1 MLQYAVHLQHMPSFL
16 TFCASLFAIARC
28 SKQIINASL
37 KLDPHQPHYFC
48 AFLLCCD
55 LVVATAVGQ
64 GMTCVLGQG
73 PNRDPTRCE
82 SMCCGQNAAIGLIC
96 GAFIFMQPVLQKSL
110 CAVSSF
116 SLPRSHFRGALLA
129 QYPFFSS
136 LGTFSS
142 PALRW
147 SSPNF
152 FF

>member
-1 MLQYAVHLQHMPSFL
+1 
-16 TFCASLFAIARC
+16 
-28 SKQIINASL
+28 
-37 KLDPHQPHYFC
+37 
-48 AFLLCCD
+48 
-55 LVVATAVGQ
+55 
-64 GMTCVLGQG
+64 
-73 PNRDPTRCE
+73 
-82 SMCCGQNAAIGLIC
+82 MCCGQNAAIGLIC

-142 PALRW
+142 AALRW